1 MIIVSGEQCYLGF
14 SRGETLLCKLL
25 KFCTDFNVKIG
36 LKQGKNSGKGFQGL
50 QVGPYLGK

>member
-14 SRGETLLCKLL
+14 SRGETLLCRLL

-36 LKQGKNSGKGFQGL
+36 LKQDKNSGKGFQGL